1 MRSRKHLKSSGVEK
15 QVVVNVIELIENR
28 HKNPFYDEPV
38 KRKKNVKRAQFCDNS
53 PCRIYYK
60 TMNKVSFTYLHDLL
74 LMNKSHAA
82 A

>member
-38 KRKKNVKRAQFCDNS
+38 KRKKKCEESAILRQL
-53 PCRIYYK
+53 
-60 TMNKVSFTYLHDLL
+60 TMSNLL
-74 LMNKSHAA
+74 QNYEQSVVHLLT
-82 A
+82 